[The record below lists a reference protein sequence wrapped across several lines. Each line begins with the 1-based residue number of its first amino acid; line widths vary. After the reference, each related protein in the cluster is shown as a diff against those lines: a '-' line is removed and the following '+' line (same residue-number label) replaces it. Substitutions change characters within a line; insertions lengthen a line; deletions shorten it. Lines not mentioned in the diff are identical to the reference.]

1 MAAVSIAYLPMRVFG
16 ISVVVLLSIVGL
28 GWSQVDVPSS
38 QTAKLPMYRPVLLGT
53 GPDALIN
60 RIDTAGLIK
69 QGQKDAA
76 IMFSCTVK
84 KTGEVLSV
92 STYRGTP
99 DSKLL
104 EQELLKKLSAAA
116 NPKFI
121 PAIYNRMPV
130 DAIYYGTVTF
140 AIVND
145 KPRLRIFSNQERAEL
160 VKESD
165 FIGPQPFW
173 GGDSKFNGFHYPA
186 GDSAPVEVDGSAE
199 LQLKVDATGSLRDLK
214 VLSEQP
220 PFLGFGD
227 AAFNDMSRARF
238 IPAFRN
244 GKPVECEVKIP
255 VYYKAQG
262 F

>member
-1 MAAVSIAYLPMRVFG
+1 MRVFG
-16 ISVVVLLSIVGL
+16 ISAVILLAIVDP
-28 GWSQVDVPSS
+28 GWSQVEVPTSPG
-38 QTAKLPMYRPVLLGT
+38 ANLPMYRPVLLGT

-60 RIDTAGLIK
+60 RIDTAGLMK

-76 IMFSCTVK
+76 IMFSCSVT

-104 EQELLKKLSAAA
+104 EQEILKRLSAAA
-116 NPKFI
+116 NPRFI

-130 DAIYYGTVTF
+130 DAMYYGTVTF

-160 VKESD
+160 AKESD
-165 FIGPQPFW
+165 FIGPQPFY
-173 GGDSKFNGFHYPA
+173 GGESKFSGFHYP
-186 GDSAPVEVDGSAE
+186 SRQTAPVPVDGSAE
-199 LQLKVDATGSLRDLK
+199 LALKVDATGNLLNLK
-214 VLSEQP
+214 LLNEQP

-227 AAFNDMSRARF
+227 AAFEDFSKAKF

-244 GKPVECEVKIP
+244 GKPVACDVKLP
-255 VYYKAQG
+255 VYFNAAS

>member
-1 MAAVSIAYLPMRVFG
+1 MRVLR
-16 ISVVVLLSIVGL
+16 ISAVILLSIVDL
-28 GWSQVDVPSS
+28 GWSQVEVPSS
-38 QTAKLPMYRPVLLGT
+38 QTANLPMYRPILLGT
-53 GPDALIN
+53 GPDALVN

-76 IMFSCTVK
+76 IMFACSVK
-84 KTGEVLSV
+84 KDGTVLSV

-104 EQELLKKLSAAA
+104 EQEILKKLSAAA

-121 PAIYNRMPV
+121 PAIYNRTPV

-140 AIVND
+140 AIVDN
-145 KPRLRIFSNQERAEL
+145 KPRLRIFSNQESAEL
-160 VKESD
+160 AKEND

-173 GGDSKFNGFHYPA
+173 GGDSKFNGFRYPT
-186 GDSAPVEVDGSAE
+186 GESVPVMVDGSAE
-199 LQLKVDATGSLRDLK
+199 LELKVDATGNLRDVK
-214 VLSEQP
+214 VLSEHP

-227 AAFNDMSRARF
+227 AAFNDFSKAKF
-238 IPAFRN
+238 IPAFRE
-244 GKPVECEVKIP
+244 GKPVACDVKIP
-255 VYYKAQG
+255 VYYQEKG

>member
-1 MAAVSIAYLPMRVFG
+1 MRVFG
-16 ISVVVLLSIVGL
+16 ISAVVLLSIVDL

-38 QTAKLPMYRPVLLGT
+38 QTAKLPMFRPVLLGT

-69 QGQKDAA
+69 QGQKDAVM
-76 IMFSCTVK
+76 MFSCTVK
-84 KTGEVLSV
+84 STGEVLSA

-104 EQELLKKLSAAA
+104 EQEILKKLSAAA

-121 PAIYNRMPV
+121 PAIYNHMPV
-130 DAIYYGTVTF
+130 DAVYYGTVTF

-145 KPRLRIFSNQERAEL
+145 KPRLRIFSNQELEEL
-160 VKESD
+160 KKESD
-165 FIGPQPFW
+165 FIGPQPFR
-173 GGDSKFNGFHYPA
+173 GGDSKFNGFHYPSLE
-186 GDSAPVEVDGSAE
+186 SAPVDVDGSAE
-199 LQLKVDATGSLRDLK
+199 LALKVDATGTLQDLK
-214 VLSEQP
+214 LLSEQP

-227 AAFNDMSRARF
+227 AAFEDMSKAKF

-244 GKPVECEVKIP
+244 GKPVACEVKIP

>member
-1 MAAVSIAYLPMRVFG
+1 MRVFG
-16 ISVVVLLSIVGL
+16 ISTVVLLSIVDL

-38 QTAKLPMYRPVLLGT
+38 QTAKLPMYRPALLGT
-53 GPDALIN
+53 GPDSLIN

-76 IMFSCTVK
+76 IMFSCSVK
-84 KTGEVLSV
+84 RDGTVLSV

-104 EQELLKKLSAAA
+104 EQEILKKLSAAA

-140 AIVND
+140 AIVDN

-165 FIGPQPFW
+165 FIGPQPFY
-173 GGDSKFNGFHYPA
+173 GADSKFNGFHYPSNE
-186 GDSAPVEVDGSAE
+186 SAPVPVDGSAE
-199 LQLKVDATGSLRDLK
+199 LELKVDASGNLQDLK
-214 VLSEQP
+214 LLSEQP

-227 AAFNDMSRARF
+227 AAFEDMSKAKF
-238 IPAFRN
+238 IPAFRD
-244 GKPVECEVKIP
+244 GKPVACDVTLPIF
-255 VYYKAQG
+255 YKAAG

>member
-1 MAAVSIAYLPMRVFG
+1 MRVFG
-16 ISVVVLLSIVGL
+16 ISAVVLLSIVDL

-76 IMFSCTVK
+76 IMFSCSVK
-84 KTGEVLSV
+84 KDGAVLSV

-104 EQELLKKLSAAA
+104 EQEVLKKLSLAA

-121 PAIYNRMPV
+121 PGIYNHIPV
-130 DAIYYGTVTF
+130 DAIYYGTVMFT
-140 AIVND
+140 IVND
-145 KPRLRIFSNQERAEL
+145 KPRLRIFSNQEREEL
-160 VKESD
+160 KKESD
-165 FIGPQPFW
+165 FISPQPFW
-173 GGDSKFNGFHYPA
+173 GGDSKFNGFRYP
-186 GDSAPVEVDGSAE
+186 SNETAPVMVNGSAE
-199 LQLKVDATGSLRDLK
+199 LALKVDATGNLQDLK
-214 VLSEQP
+214 LLSEQP
-220 PFLGFGD
+220 PFLGFGA
-227 AAFNDMSRARF
+227 AAFEDMSKAKF
-238 IPAFRN
+238 IPAFRD
-244 GKPVECEVKIP
+244 GKPVACDVKIP
-255 VYYKAQG
+255 IYYPGG

>member
-1 MAAVSIAYLPMRVFG
+1 MRVLAVSAVI
-16 ISVVVLLSIVGL
+16 LLSIVDL
-28 GWSQVDVPSS
+28 CRSQVDVQSS
-38 QTAKLPMYRPVLLGT
+38 QTANLPMYRPVVLGT
-53 GPDALIN
+53 GPSALIN
-60 RIDTAGLIK
+60 RIDTAGLMK

-76 IMFSCTVK
+76 IMFSCSVK
-84 KTGEVLSV
+84 KNGDVLAV

-104 EQELLKKLSAAA
+104 EQEVLKKLSAAA

-121 PAIYNRMPV
+121 PAIYNHVPV

-160 VKESD
+160 AKESD

-173 GGDSKFNGFHYPA
+173 GAESKFDGFRYPDA
-186 GDSAPVEVDGSAE
+186 EAAPVKVDGAVE
-199 LQLKVDATGSLRDLK
+199 LELKVDATGTLQDLK

-220 PFLGFGD
+220 PFIGLGQT
-227 AAFNDMSRARF
+227 AFEDMSKAKF
-238 IPAFRN
+238 IPAFRD
-244 GKPVECEVKIP
+244 GKPVACTVKLPI
-255 VYYKAQG
+255 YYQSG

>member
-1 MAAVSIAYLPMRVFG
+1 MRVFA
-16 ISVVVLLSIVGL
+16 ISAVILLSIVNL

-38 QTAKLPMYRPVLLGT
+38 QTANLPMYRPILLGT

-60 RIDTAGLIK
+60 RIDTAGLIQ

-76 IMFSCTVK
+76 IMFSCLVK
-84 KTGEVLSV
+84 KDGSVLLI

-104 EQELLKKLSAAA
+104 EQEVLKKLSAAA

-121 PAIYNRMPV
+121 PAIYNHTPV
-130 DAIYYGTVTF
+130 AAIYYGTVIF

-145 KPRLRIFSNQERAEL
+145 KPRLRIFSNQDRAEL
-160 VKESD
+160 KKESD
-165 FIGPQPFW
+165 FIGPQPFL
-173 GGDSKFNGFHYPA
+173 GGDSKFNGFHYPTQE
-186 GDSAPVEVDGSAE
+186 DTPVQVDGSAE
-199 LQLKVDATGSLRDLK
+199 LDLTVDATGNLQDLH
-214 VLSEQP
+214 LLTEEP

-227 AAFNDMSRARF
+227 AAFEDMSKAKF

-244 GKPVECEVKIP
+244 GKPVGCTVKIP

>member
-1 MAAVSIAYLPMRVFG
+1 MRVFG
-16 ISVVVLLSIVGL
+16 IFAVIFLAVVAP

-38 QTAKLPMYRPVLLGT
+38 QSTNLPMYRPVLLGT

-60 RIDTAGLIK
+60 RIDTAGLVK

-84 KTGEVLSV
+84 RDGAVVSV
-92 STYRGTP
+92 STYRGTS

-104 EQELLKKLSAAA
+104 EQEILKKLSAAA

-130 DAIYYGTVTF
+130 DAMYYGTVVF

-160 VKESD
+160 AKESD
-165 FIGPQPFW
+165 FIGPQPFY
-173 GGDSKFNGFHYPA
+173 GEDSKFDGFHYPNSE
-186 GDSAPVEVDGSAE
+186 SAPVPVDGSAE
-199 LQLKVDATGSLRDLK
+199 LELKVDASGNLQDLK
-214 VLSEQP
+214 LLSEQP
-220 PFLGFGD
+220 PFIGFGD
-227 AAFNDMSRARF
+227 AAFEDFSRAKF

-244 GKPVECEVKIP
+244 GKPVACDVKLP
-255 VYYKAQG
+255 VYFNVKS

>member
-1 MAAVSIAYLPMRVFG
+1 MRVFG
-16 ISVVVLLSIVGL
+16 ISAVILLSIVDL

-38 QTAKLPMYRPVLLGT
+38 QTANLPMYRPLLLDT

-60 RIDTAGLIK
+60 RIDTAGLVK

-116 NPKFI
+116 NPKFV
-121 PAIYNRMPV
+121 PAIYNHMPV
-130 DAIYYGTVTF
+130 DAIYYGT
-140 AIVND
+140 AILAVVD
-145 KPRLRIFSNQERAEL
+145 GKPRLRIFSNQERTEL

-173 GGDSKFNGFHYPA
+173 GGDSKFNGFRYPSP
-186 GDSAPVEVDGSAE
+186 DTAPVMVDGSAE
-199 LQLKVDATGSLRDLK
+199 LELKEEAAGTLPDLK
-214 VLSEQP
+214 LLSE
-220 PFLGFGD
+220 
-227 AAFNDMSRARF
+227 
-238 IPAFRN
+238 
-244 GKPVECEVKIP
+244 K
-255 VYYKAQG
+255 
-262 F
+262 

>member
-1 MAAVSIAYLPMRVFG
+1 MRVFG
-16 ISVVVLLSIVGL
+16 ISAVVLLSIVDL
-28 GWSQVDVPSS
+28 SSSQVDVPSS
-38 QTAKLPMYRPVLLGT
+38 QTANLPTYRPVLLGT

-60 RIDTAGLIK
+60 RIDSAGLIE

-76 IMFSCTVK
+76 IMFSCSVK
-84 KTGEVLSV
+84 KDGAVLSA

-104 EQELLKKLSAAA
+104 EQEILKKLSAAA
-116 NPKFI
+116 NPKFV
-121 PAIYNRMPV
+121 PAIYNRIPV

-145 KPRLRIFSNQERAEL
+145 KPRLRIFSNQEREEL
-160 VKESD
+160 RKESD

-173 GGDSKFNGFHYPA
+173 GGESKFNGFHYPA
-186 GDSAPVEVDGSAE
+186 GDSAPVEVDASVE
-199 LQLKVDATGSLRDLK
+199 LELKVDATGNLRDLK
-214 VLSEQP
+214 LLSEQP
-220 PFLGFGD
+220 AFLGFGD
-227 AAFNDMSRARF
+227 AAFEDMSKATF

-244 GKPVECEVKIP
+244 GKPTECDVKIP